1 MKYTLLQNQLGIYGA
16 EVLSKEDSDYN
27 IEILTALDP
36 QVDPER
42 LRAALDETVK
52 AHPYVKSRLGYTAG
66 QDICLETHEEDTFEA
81 KILDV
86 PDIETV
92 REGLNHSY
100 DFFKDR
106 LFRAEIYRTPGGNYL
121 YVNASHL
128 IFDGWSCH
136 VFFREV
142 SRAYQGQAPLGE
154 GEGIFA
160 LHRQEEE
167 ARSGAAFEEEK
178 AWYLQEF
185 SPYEETNSMPLPD
198 RQQKE
203 VQFKDRTLMIPV
215 DESALEAL
223 AAKTHTT
230 KSTIFMA
237 AFALTL
243 AKFSADDK
251 VFFTTIY
258 HGRCCEEV
266 ENTLGMLVRTLP
278 VGISLDG
285 LGSTEA
291 LLGALRAQLIKTRES
306 KAYAFTDLS
315 RDLGVKSDVLFAYQG
330 DFHHCE
336 LETGDCTVPA
346 DMMEKRSPGVVL
358 STQIFTKADGY
369 EAFCTYPAH
378 LYSDELIGHFLESF
392 GYILG
397 ELLAKD
403 RIEDIETCDEKQCAA
418 LDRFNPASFDA
429 DMGRQDI
436 LTPFKKNVENYPSM
450 TALVYK
456 EKQYTFKELDEIT
469 DRLGAVIY
477 DEVRKAGTDGQPVV
491 SILISRNENMV
502 IAPLAAMKAGC
513 AYQPLDPAY
522 PEERLN
528 FMVKDAGAALVI
540 EELCYSQVLT
550 EYTGRRLSTDT
561 FEEIFEGEMPAVALP
576 GISPED
582 GMVLLY
588 TSGSTGVPK
597 GVILEQRNIAA
608 WCGWYERYLD
618 LEPGDNLACYAS
630 FGFDAHMA
638 DIYPALTGAKTVHI
652 IPEEIRLD
660 LIALNQYFMDH
671 NVRSTVITTAVAFQF
686 ASNIRKTSLKYLLTG
701 GEKLAS
707 LEPPAEY
714 TLINVYGP
722 TETTICVTAKKVL
735 EKENNIPIGAGYDIN
750 RLYVVD
756 RYLHRLPAG
765 APGELLIAGPQ
776 VGRGYL
782 NRPEKTAEVFITD
795 PFQKE
800 ENELF
805 HRCYRTGDIVRW
817 RENGE
822 IEFVGRRDHQV
833 KIHGY
838 RIELK
843 EVESVIREFN
853 GIEDATVQA
862 FDDPNGGKFI
872 AAYICAETAVDVEA
886 MNAFIAERK
895 PAYMVP
901 YVTMQIE
908 RIPYNVNQKVDKK
921 ALPRPELKAKTG
933 SQSAAAAPLN
943 ILEKEIKALLTE
955 ILGAEE
961 FGVAD
966 ELTAIGLTSINSI
979 KLATV
984 LYNSY
989 GITLNAFDLL
999 DGATLQTI
1007 ENAILMQWMKKDTT
1021 AEDAKEVSADAAFSG
1036 TASSDTAEASDSDGS
1051 DAVGSGG
1058 TADTAQKTASDSEKS
1073 KETAGKNI
1081 SQNKY
1086 SAPLSFAQ
1094 QGVYSECL
1102 ANPESTFYNIPSC
1115 LTLPTGTKQE
1125 DAVKAVKQLAAA
1137 HPGLCSHFTAD
1148 DTQTILQ
1155 VKLTDYALEIPVLS
1169 MSEEELTV
1177 YKKEFVK
1184 PFDLE
1189 KGPLCRFALVQADA
1203 LYLLMDVHHLAADG
1217 ASVDLML
1224 RELCKALD
1232 GENISPEGYTSFD
1245 FAREQHLEEENEKF
1259 FDQVMAGVDEA
1270 SQLIPDVYEKDKAH
1284 TEGKVGAPVDLAPV
1298 NAYAKAHGITPA
1310 AVYLAAS
1317 FLAVGRYICEDHVAI
1332 ATISSGRSN
1341 VRIAGTVGMFV
1352 NTLPL
1357 AAQLDPE
1364 EKAEDFIRRSAG
1376 LFTDVIRHENHPFA
1390 AIAAKYDFKPQISY
1404 AYQVGVL
1411 GQYETALGSLKTED
1425 LSPDQAKLPIS
1436 IQIFGEDG
1444 KQGTVQ
1450 VNYDA
1455 ALFSEAFA
1463 KGFAR
1468 SIAVAAK
1475 QLMRLDKV
1483 GDVSLTEKEDWAKLD
1498 SYNQPMRLD
1507 FDPQDSVV
1515 SKFKKI
1521 AAQFP
1526 DKEAAVYKEKSYTYQ
1541 ELDQVT
1547 DRLAACIYEKVSKV
1561 TGKQDLAEQVISV
1574 IISRSEHVFLLPLA
1588 ILKTGCGYE
1597 PLDPSYPQER
1607 LNFMVQDA
1615 GASLLIAE
1623 RDLAPLVS
1631 EYQGE
1636 ILYVDELDEAA
1647 AALTQYT
1654 LPAAPKAHDL
1664 MIMLYTSGSTG
1675 TPKGCQIEHGNMVAF
1690 AYGSNY
1696 EGFYTTDG
1704 RTASFASFGFDVCMS
1719 DTFCTLLNGATL
1731 CVIPEDVRMNLN
1743 ELAAYFDEA
1752 GITQVLLTTQVGV
1765 QFVQNYPKMKTLR
1778 FLVMGGEKLPALD
1791 PSALNYTI
1799 INGYGPTE
1807 NCCGVSLFPIR
1818 FWEPNVP
1825 IGKPMVTIAG
1835 YILDKSGHRLPAG
1848 AAGEFCL
1855 CGPQVTRGYL
1865 NRPDKTAEAYT
1876 KSPYNEFR
1884 MYHTGDIVRY
1894 REDGNVE
1901 FVGRKDGQVKIRGF
1915 RVETKEVEA
1924 VIREYPGIADATVQA
1939 YSYDNG
1945 GKYLAAFI
1953 VSENKVEID
1962 ALNQF
1967 IKDRKPAYM
1976 VPLVTMQIDKIPLTI
1991 NQKVDKKALPKPEV
2005 KKAGYEAPS
2014 NKTEEDFCNI
2024 FSQILGVEKVGVA
2037 DDFFELGG
2045 SSISAMRVVVA
2056 ANQLGYPI
2064 VYQNVFE
2071 NTTPRMLAAFAGGED
2086 TAAATTAVREETAA
2100 AEIMESGDSF
2110 YGMNTTEIGRDG
2122 YDYHSINALL
2132 RGNTV
2137 DAFRNG
2143 EQQPLGDVLL
2153 CGATGYLGIHVFR
2166 QLLAKTDSR
2175 IYCLVRAKKEQSAKQ
2190 RFQEL
2195 LQYYFGEDFESLFG
2209 SRIFLLE
2216 GDAMEA
2222 AALADFHMDAR
2233 EITVIN
2239 CAASVKHFAKGDE
2252 IERANLGIVENLID
2266 WCQKNK
2272 ARLVHVSTESVFG
2285 HPTAGVPRD
2294 GLIYDEHMLYVGQ
2307 TYEDNQY
2314 VRSKFL
2320 AERLIYEKI
2329 LTEDLNAKVL
2339 RAGNLAPRD
2348 SDGHFQI
2355 NAGSNNYMNTL
2366 KGFALLGLVPYEAA
2380 VTSTEFSPIDKVA
2393 EAVILLG
2400 QTPRACV
2407 CFMMSNNHRPL
2418 MGDVIDGL
2426 RDWGYEI
2433 RYAENEEFAKALQK
2447 ALQDPALC
2455 DAMRPFM
2462 AYAMNGQEGKSSL
2475 GLDELSVSYTTQI
2488 LARYGF
2494 SWPVCG
2500 AEYERR
2506 FLDAMHG
2513 FKDEK

>member
-1 MKYTLLQNQLGIYGA
+1 MNYTLLQNQLGIYGA

-27 IEILTALDP
+27 NEILTLLDP
-36 QVDPER
+36 RVDPER
-42 LRAALDETVK
+42 LKAALDETVK
-52 AHPYVKSRLGYTAG
+52 AHPYMRSRLGHTPS
-66 QDICLETHEEDTFEA
+66 QDVCLESHPEETFET

-86 PDIETV
+86 PDIDDV
-92 REGLNHSY
+92 KDSLDRHY
-100 DFFKDR
+100 DFFADC
-106 LFRAEIYRTPGGNYL
+106 LFRIEIYRTPKGNYL
-121 YVNASHL
+121 YLNFSHL
-128 IFDGWSCH
+128 ISDGWSFR
-136 VFFREV
+136 VFFRDV
-142 SRAYQGQAPLGE
+142 SRAYQGQALTGE
-154 GEGIFA
+154 GEEIFA
-160 LHRQEEE
+160 LHRREEE
-167 ARSGAAFEEEK
+167 DRAGAVYEEEK

-185 SPYEETNSMPLPD
+185 AAYDETDSMPLPD
-198 RQQKE
+198 RQEKE
-203 VQFKDRTLMIPV
+203 AVFRDRTFSLSV
-215 DESALEAL
+215 DAAAMAGL
-223 AAKTHTT
+223 ADKFHTT
-230 KSTIFMA
+230 KGTIFMA

-243 AKFSADDK
+243 SAFSADDK

-258 HGRCCEEV
+258 HGRQKEALK
-266 ENTLGMLVRTLP
+266 NTIGMLVRTLP
-278 VGISLDG
+278 VGISLNG
-285 LGSTEA
+285 LESTEA
-291 LLGALRAQLIKTRES
+291 LIGTMRQQLVKTRES

-315 RDLGVKSDVLFAYQG
+315 KDLGVKSDILFAYQE
-330 DFHHCE
+330 DFHNYE

-346 DMMEKRSPGVVL
+346 ALMEKRAPGL
-358 STQIFTKADGY
+358 SFCTQIFQKGACY
-369 EAFCTYPAH
+369 EAACTYPAH
-378 LYSDELIGHFLESF
+378 LYSEGLIGHFLEAF
-392 GYILG
+392 DHILG
-397 ELLAKD
+397 ELLTKD
-403 RIEDIETCDEKQCAA
+403 KVEEIEICGKEQIRA
-418 LDRFNPASFDA
+418 LDQFNPASFDA
-429 DMGRQDI
+429 NMGQQDI
-436 LTPFKKNVENYPSM
+436 LTLFKKNVEKYPSM
-450 TALVYK
+450 TALVFK
-456 EKQYTFKELDEIT
+456 EKQYTFKELDEMT
-469 DRLGAVIY
+469 DKLGAVIY
-477 DEVRKAGTDGQPVV
+477 EQVQEAGVEGQPVV

-502 IAPLAAMKAGC
+502 ITPLAAMKAGC
-513 AYQPLDPAY
+513 AFQPLDPAY
-522 PEERLN
+522 PAERLN
-528 FMVKDAGAALVI
+528 FMVKDAAAALVI
-540 EELCYSQVLT
+540 EEPCYSTVLE
-550 EYTGRRLSTDT
+550 EYTGRRLSTDRL
-561 FEEIFEGEMPAVALP
+561 EEIFKGQTPEVTLP
-576 GISPED
+576 GVSPED
-582 GMVLLY
+582 AMILLY

-597 GVILEQRNIAA
+597 GVILEQRNIAT
-608 WCGWYERYLD
+608 WCGWYGSYLD
-618 LEPGDNLACYAS
+618 LEPGDAMACYAS
-630 FGFDAHMA
+630 FGFDAHMV
-638 DIYPALTGAKTVHI
+638 DIYTALTGAKTVHI

-660 LIALNQYFMDH
+660 LIALNRYFVEH
-671 NVRSTVITTAVAFQF
+671 NVRSTMITTAVAFQF
-686 ASNIRKTSLKYLLTG
+686 ASNIQKTSLKYLLTG

-707 LEPPAEY
+707 LEPPTEY
-714 TLINVYGP
+714 TLINAYGP

-735 EKENNIPIGAGYDIN
+735 EKENNIPIGAGYDTN

-756 RYLHRLPAG
+756 RHLHRLPVG
-765 APGELLIAGPQ
+765 APGELLVAGPQ

-782 NRPEKTAEVFITD
+782 NRPEKTAEVFIED
-795 PFQKE
+795 PFTAE
-800 ENELF
+800 ENPLF
-805 HRCYRTGDIVRW
+805 SRCYRTGDIVRW

-843 EVESVIREFN
+843 EVESVIREFE
-853 GIEDATVQA
+853 GIKDATVQA
-862 FDDPNGGKFI
+862 FDDPNGSKFI
-872 AAYICAETAVDVEA
+872 AAYICADTPVDIEA

-901 YVTMQIE
+901 YVTTQIE
-908 RIPYNVNQKVDKK
+908 KIPYNVNQKVDKN
-921 ALPRPELKAKTG
+921 ALPKPELKAKAG
-933 SQSAAAAPLN
+933 SQSASAAPLN
-943 ILEKEIKALLTE
+943 VLEQEIKALLTE
-955 ILGAEE
+955 LLGAEE
-961 FGVAD
+961 FGVTD

-979 KLATV
+979 KLAAI
-984 LYNSY
+984 LYNTY
-989 GITLNAFDLL
+989 GISLNAFDLL

-1007 ENAILMQWMKKDTT
+1007 ENAILDQWMKKQEK
-1021 AEDAKEVSADAAFSG
+1021 AEQSDSSDGPVSCASSSASSSASALDAGVG
-1036 TASSDTAEASDSDGS
+1036 TAAKNAENDRCGNTESENKGS
-1051 DAVGSGG
+1051 KDNKITV
-1058 TADTAQKTASDSEKS
+1058 ADC
-1073 KETAGKNI
+1073 
-1081 SQNKY
+1081 
-1086 SAPLSFAQ
+1086 APLSFAQ

-1115 LTLPTGTKQE
+1115 LTLPEGTKQE
-1125 DAVKAVKQLAAA
+1125 DVIGALEQLTAA
-1137 HPGLCSHFTAD
+1137 HPALASHFVAD
-1148 DTQTILQ
+1148 DTQTILHAR
-1155 VKLTDYALEIPVLS
+1155 LSDFAWDIPVLT
-1169 MSEEELTV
+1169 MSAEEFAA

-1189 KGPLCRFALVQADA
+1189 KGPLCRFVLVQADR
-1203 LYLLMDVHHLAADG
+1203 LYLLMDVHHLVADG

-1224 RELCKALD
+1224 RELCRALD
-1232 GENISPEGYTSFD
+1232 GESISPESYTSFD
-1245 FAREQHLEEENEKF
+1245 FAREQHLEEENERF
-1259 FDQVMAGVDEA
+1259 FDQVMAGVEEA
-1270 SQLIPDVYEKDKAH
+1270 SQLIPDVYEKDKPH
-1284 TEGKVGAPVDLAPV
+1284 TEGQAKEEIDLAPV
-1298 NAYAKAHGITPA
+1298 NAYARAHGITPA

-1317 FLAVGRYICEDHVAI
+1317 FLATGRYICEDHVAI

-1357 AAQLDPE
+1357 SSQLDPE
-1364 EKAEDFIRRSAG
+1364 EKAEDFIRRSAE
-1376 LFTDVIRHENHPFA
+1376 LFVGVIRHENHPFA

-1411 GQYETALGSLKTED
+1411 GQYETSLGSLKSED
-1425 LSPDQAKLPIS
+1425 LSPDRAKLPIS
-1436 IQIFGEDG
+1436 IQIFGEEG

-1463 KGFAR
+1463 KGFAH

-1475 QLMRLDKV
+1475 QLISLDKV

-1498 SYNQPMRLD
+1498 GYNQPMRLA

-1526 DKEAAVYKEKSYTYQ
+1526 EKEAAVYKEKSYTYK

-1547 DRLAACIYEKVSKV
+1547 DRLAACIYEKVSRV
-1561 TGKQDLAEQVISV
+1561 TGKSDLAEQVVSV
-1574 IISRSEHVFLLPLA
+1574 IIGRSEHVFLLPLA
-1588 ILKTGCGYE
+1588 ILKAGCGYE

-1623 RDLAPLVS
+1623 RELAPLVN

-1636 ILYVDELDEAA
+1636 VLYVDELDDAA
-1647 AALTQYT
+1647 AALTRYT
-1654 LPAAPKAHDL
+1654 LPEAPGPHDL

-1690 AYGSNY
+1690 AYGSNH

-1765 QFVQNYPKMKTLR
+1765 QFVQNYPQMKTLR

-1835 YILDKSGHRLPAG
+1835 YVLDKSGHRLPAG

-1876 KSPYNEFR
+1876 QSPYSEFR

-1924 VIREYPGIADATVQA
+1924 VIREYPGITDATVQA

-1953 VSENKVEID
+1953 VSKETVEIESLD
-1962 ALNQF
+1962 QF

-2014 NKTEEDFCNI
+2014 NKAEEDFCTI

-2056 ANQLGYPI
+2056 ANQLGYAI

-2071 NTTPRMLAAFAGGED
+2071 NTTPRMLAAFAGGESV
-2086 TAAATTAVREETAA
+2086 TAAAGEEKVQTAA
-2100 AEIMESGDSF
+2100 PESTGGGDSF
-2110 YGMNTTEIGRDG
+2110 YGLGTTEIGRDG
-2122 YDYHSINALL
+2122 YDYHDINALL

-2137 DAFRNG
+2137 EAFRKG
-2143 EQQPLGDVLL
+2143 QQQVLGDVLL

-2166 QLLAKTDSR
+2166 QLLDKTDSR
-2175 IYCLVRAKKEQSAKQ
+2175 IYCLIRGKKDQSAKQ
-2190 RFQEL
+2190 RFQAL
-2195 LQYYFGEDFESLFG
+2195 LQYYFGEDCEELFG
-2209 SRIFLLE
+2209 TRIFVIE

-2222 AALADFHMDAR
+2222 SALADLRIEAQ
-2233 EITVIN
+2233 EVTVIN

-2252 IERANLGIVENLID
+2252 IERANLGIVQNLID
-2266 WCQKNK
+2266 WCQKNN
-2272 ARLVHVSTESVFG
+2272 ARLVHVSTESIFG

-2307 TYEDNQY
+2307 IYEDNQY

-2329 LTEDLNAKVL
+2329 LKEDLNAKVL
-2339 RAGNLAPRD
+2339 RAGNLAPREK
-2348 SDGHFQI
+2348 DGHFQI

-2366 KGFALLGLVPYEAA
+2366 KGFALLGLVPYEVA

-2393 EAVILLG
+2393 EAVVLLG
-2400 QTPRACV
+2400 QTPRDCV

-2418 MGDVIDGL
+2418 MGDVVESM
-2426 RDWGYEI
+2426 REQGYEI
-2433 RYAENEEFAKALQK
+2433 RYAENEEFAQALQK

-2462 AYAMNGQEGKSSL
+2462 AYATNEQGSKSSL

-2500 AEYERR
+2500 TAYVHR
-2506 FLDAMHG
+2506 FLEVMG
-2513 FKDEK
+2513 GLKDGE